1 MVSFLDLGATYR
13 ELRSEIDAAV
23 ASVLDGGWYIAGDF
37 LTQFE
42 EQYARYCEAE
52 YCVGLANGLDSLT
65 LSLRAMGV
73 GPGDEVIV
81 PSHTY
86 IATWLAVSAVGAT
99 PVPVEPDEQSFNL
112 DAQGVKDALT
122 SQTKA
127 VMPVHL
133 YGLPADIEAIVGVAR
148 DAGICVIEDAAQ
160 SHGASFQGTRIGA
173 HGDVVAWS
181 FYPGKNLGAFGDGGA
196 VTTRD
201 GDVAERIRVLRNYGS
216 RERYVHEVQGVNS
229 RLDPL
234 QAAILSVKL
243 RYLDEWNER
252 RREIA
257 RRYSRELADTELM
270 LPAAFEERCS
280 AWHLYVVRTPD
291 RDALQKRLADRGIGT
306 HIHYPIPPFSQ
317 DAYKP
322 EFLDAEF
329 PLASRIA
336 RECLSLPIGP
346 HLSEQDQALVV
357 DAVRASVD

>member
-13 ELRSEIDAAV
+13 EIQSEIDTAV
-23 ASVLDGGWYIAGDF
+23 ASVLDGGWYIGGDF
-37 LTQFE
+37 LTRFE
-42 EQYARYCEAE
+42 EQYARYCGAE
-52 YCVGLANGLDSLT
+52 HCVGLANGLDALT

-81 PSHTY
+81 PSNTY

-99 PVPVEPDEQSFNL
+99 PVPVEPNERSFNL
-112 DAQGVKDALT
+112 DADGVKMALT
-122 SQTKA
+122 SRTKA

-133 YGLPADIEAIVGVAR
+133 YGLPADIEAIVEVAR
-148 DAGICVIEDAAQ
+148 DAGACVIEDAAQ
-160 SHGASFQGTRIGA
+160 SHGASFQGTRIGT

-196 VTTRD
+196 VTTRH
-201 GDVAERIRVLRNYGS
+201 GDVAERIRVLGNYGS
-216 RERYVHEVQGVNS
+216 RAKYVNEVQGVNS

-243 RYLDEWNER
+243 RYLDEWNAR
-252 RREIA
+252 RQEIA
-257 RRYSRELADTELM
+257 RRYSRELGDTGLM
-270 LPAAFEERCS
+270 LPAEFEGVCS

-291 RDALQKRLADRGIGT
+291 RDVLQKRLADRGIGT
-306 HIHYPIPPFSQ
+306 LIHYPIPPFSQ

-322 EFLDAEF
+322 EFLDAKF

-336 RECLSLPIGP
+336 KECLSLPIGP
-346 HLSEQDQALVV
+346 HLSEEDQVLVIE
-357 DAVRASVD
+357 AIRASVD